1 MSSYE
6 LPSSLNIGGTDYA
19 INADFRSIIGI
30 LEACEDPDWTDREKQ
45 EIMFEI
51 LYKDFEQIPR
61 GLREEACKKAADFID
76 GGMRDKKN
84 SPRLID
90 WEQDSRIIIPA
101 VNKVAGIE
109 VRSVPFLHWWTFLGF
124 FMEVGDGLFS
134 QILAIRQKKAKHKK
148 LEKWEKEFE
157 RENADMVGIR
167 KRLNAEE
174 KKERAALEKWL

>member
-61 GLREEACKKAADFID
+61 ELREEACKKAADFID

-90 WEQDSRIIIPA
+90 WEQDSRIIIL
-101 VNKVAGIE
+101 
-109 VRSVPFLHWWTFLGF
+109 RSTKWQEWRFVLPRSFTGGRFWDSLWKSETDF
-124 FMEVGDGLFS
+124 FPRSLRSG
-134 QILAIRQKKAKHKK
+134 RKKSSIK
-148 LEKWEKEFE
+148 
-157 RENADMVGIR
+157 N
-167 KRLNAEE
+167 
-174 KKERAALEKWL
+174 